1 MFVICLFFY
10 ADLLTYKITP
20 IIDLCF
26 SFFISQYISQK
37 YKISQCEFFPI
48 SCSPSVYP
56 CSSQKTGGDNYPS
69 SIFLINHLFIHSLTA
84 LIDAFP
90 FFPVLSCI
98 LLEVTVQNCLAF
110 TSSAFLF
117 ISLWFAISLPFYNLI
132 PSIHNRWGQKLPRSL
147 VFSPSILFLQSTFKA
162 SPQRTAGGLNAH
174 ALANRTEIS
183 ERDILVLTSKKNSSS
198 SH

>member
-84 LIDAFP
+84 LIDAFL
-90 FFPVLSCI
+90 FFLFS
-98 LLEVTVQNCLAF
+98 LAF
-110 TSSAFLF
+110 YWRLRSKTALHLLLQLFSSSVCDLQSRFHFTTSFL
-117 ISLWFAISLPFYNLI
+117 
-132 PSIHNRWGQKLPRSL
+132 PSITDEGRNCPAPLFSLRPSFSCKALLRHLLRGQL
-147 VFSPSILFLQSTFKA
+147 VA
-162 SPQRTAGGLNAH
+162 
-174 ALANRTEIS
+174 
-183 ERDILVLTSKKNSSS
+183 
-198 SH
+198 